1 MNRIPSPFRSVFRR
15 ATAPGRRLRSTQTNQ
30 QQPPP
35 EQPPAPVST
44 DVALSVL
51 TNGIGDRYVP
61 FFRDYRALQNK
72 SYSGLNFCPFGVNM
86 PNNGPNPHSNQA
98 KVEELIGKGIRGVRY
113 EVQWGIVERSLS
125 QYSWNEYN
133 IDGDISWL
141 TDNGA
146 TVQIETGYTPGFR
159 TGQRYRVYPP
169 LIAVNTPEPVNFS
182 GGDTATLPHSLLFL
196 EKRKERNTTDGN
208 KFRETFYL
216 MPENAATTEVTN
228 YEYCKFYRV
237 DENNRITSR
246 DENAGWQDT
255 FCAYTS
261 KFPIDV
267 SSLIVEVETSNGWER
282 FYVVDKIDSNST
294 GKVCY
299 ADYTGRIAFKDSRM
313 PSGGLAPAEGARVRV
328 RYKYYNTYYD
338 KDISYTLDKMTGVI
352 RRGRAGFSVPEMSN
366 DFSSGFG
373 PSWGWLTDS
382 RTPPSTISDSFNG
395 ESLDPAWTV
404 NGAATVT
411 VSGGKLTV
419 NAPSGTETEI
429 TRAVDDGSDG
439 GSADFLMSVDLSG
452 VTLPSGGL
460 VGLVIKMTN
469 NRYVRGYIRRSTS
482 NALAVALQKFD
493 NGQTT
498 TSTDKAFNLSTA
510 DTRIFIKREGSTFKC
525 WVGTYHDDNSPA
537 EGSFNTD
544 VTVSSVGLYIKGG
557 NTQASFDN
565 FRYMNKNQLDSISVS
580 NGRVVSNVYAGA
592 SASWVQPVINNGF
605 ADFTAELK
613 VDLSGLGSNQKGCS
627 AGIVLYQD
635 ENNFVKVLMRSF
647 SSAERKLVLITKIDG
662 TLTETVDYFIGSS
675 SAFYITVTRT
685 GSSFR
690 FKSESQSY
698 RRNQSEGYS
707 REVTQEIEGFTVNR
721 IGICWEHRV
730 NKAPGTVYLDDWSVT
745 GAIQVSDTC
754 KALYHYVDLQAIQNF
769 AYNLVNHFKNR
780 VKYYEYG
787 NEIAENPKWTWAAGI
802 ATYAKCLEAFSN
814 GAKAAD
820 PQAKI
825 LNAGWADSEIDLHS
839 ELYNSG
845 ISKSVWD
852 VTACHPYWFRKDYP
866 GSRFEEVINNII
878 NRMNSNQD
886 GSKMVFAGEFSV
898 PNAALVS
905 STGKR
910 DIDGPNERK
919 QAEYAFHALCKIFRT
934 GRYQAVQWWPGQD
947 LHYHP
952 DGEANLWGGHDGL
965 FTRPREENETALA
978 KPVLH
983 IISEMAKCRGIIIDL
998 VGYEGNTPNPVSRKH
1013 KLGYIKIKLKN
1024 IENLNTVVIEKSLTA
1039 WPENSTVKRV
1049 CAAEVWSDKVFA
1061 VEINGVD
1068 SNGFVPTTSSL
1079 INEKVFLTW
1088 DSSTLQWDVTSN
1100 VRGALGSVEPN
1111 RVFNDPASPSA
1122 WYFTAPAAPTEDPYT
1137 KYYSFETVRGDGWSQ
1152 VGGWANS
1159 NPRLRGEKEIMIPLL
1174 SEDARYLK
1182 IHMTFDNFIQIAQIS
1197 VFNDN
1202 DENISIGKLYYADGF
1217 KP

>member
-113 EVQWGIVERSLS
+113 EVQWSIVERLREQSPL
-125 QYSWNEYN
+125 QYDWNAGDYQ
-133 IDGDISWL
+133 IDEDISWL
-141 TDNGA
+141 TRNGA

-196 EKRKERNTTDGN
+196 EKRKEREIKGDNN

-216 MPENAATTEVTN
+216 MPGDVTTTQVTN
-228 YEYCKFYRV
+228 EFCKFYRV
-237 DENNRITSR
+237 DENNDISDRPA
-246 DENAGWQDT
+246 DDGWQDT
-255 FCAYTS
+255 FCAYTRN
-261 KFPIDV
+261 FPIDV
-267 SSLIVEVETSNGWER
+267 SSLIVEVETSDGWVQ
-282 FYVVDKIDSNST
+282 FDVKDKIDFNST
-294 GKVCY
+294 GRVCY

-313 PSGGLAPAEGARVRV
+313 PSGGLAPAEGARVKV
-328 RYKYYNTYYD
+328 SYRYYDTYYD
-338 KDISYTLDKMTGVI
+338 MKTSYTLDNMTGVI
-352 RRGRAGFSVPEMSN
+352 RKGRAGFSVPEMSN

-373 PSWGWLTDS
+373 SSWGWLTDS

-395 ESLDPAWTV
+395 ESLDPVWTV
-404 NGAATVT
+404 NGPATVT
-411 VSGGKLTV
+411 VLQGKLRV
-419 NAPSGTETEI
+419 DAPSGSSITEI
-429 TRAVDDGSDG
+429 TRAVDDGN
-439 GSADFLMSVDLSG
+439 ADFVMSVDLSE
-452 VTLPSGGL
+452 VTLRSGGH
-460 VGLVIKMTN
+460 VGFVVKMTN
-469 NRYVRGYIRRSTS
+469 NRYVRGYILGFNDNT
-482 NALAVALQKFD
+482 LAVALQKFD

-498 TSTDKAFNLSTA
+498 TSSNRAFNFNLSTPS
-510 DTRIFIKREGSTFKC
+510 TKIFIKREGNTFKC
-525 WVGTYHDDNSPA
+525 WVGAYHTDNTAA
-537 EGSFNTD
+537 EGIFDTD
-544 VTVSSVGLYIKGG
+544 VTVSSIGLYIKGG
-557 NTQASFDN
+557 SSSNTQASFDD

-580 NGRVVSNVYAGA
+580 NGRVTSDVYAGA
-592 SASWVQPVINNGF
+592 SASWVQPVTNGS
-605 ADFTAELK
+605 ADFTAALK
-613 VDLSGLGSNQKGCS
+613 VDLSNLGINQNGCS
-627 AGIVLYQD
+627 AGIVLYQN
-635 ENNFVKVLMRSF
+635 ENNFVKVLMRNF
-647 SSAERKLVLITKIDG
+647 HATDRKFVLIKKING
-662 TLTETVDYFIGSS
+662 ALTETTNTVISDDSIFN
-675 SAFYITVTRT
+675 ITVTRT
-685 GSSFR
+685 GST
-690 FKSESQSY
+690 FKLKSQNASGSY
-698 RRNQSEGYS
+698 AP
-707 REVTQEIEGFTVNR
+707 EVTQEIEGFTVNYM
-721 IGICWEHRV
+721 GICWEHRV
-730 NKAPGTVYLDDWSVT
+730 NKAPGTVYLDDWSVS
-745 GAIQVSDTC
+745 GGIQVSDTC
-754 KALYHYVDLQAIQNF
+754 KALYHYVDLRAVEDF

-787 NEIAENPKWTWAAGI
+787 NEIADGPGWTWAADV
-802 ATYAKCLEAFSN
+802 ATYAKCLKAFSV
-814 GAKAAD
+814 GAKRAD

-825 LNAGWADSEIDLHS
+825 LNAGWADSKINLHPKLYEHID
-839 ELYNSG
+839 
-845 ISKSVWD
+845 KDDWD

-866 GSRFEEVINNII
+866 GSRFEEVINKII
-878 NRMNSNQD
+878 DHMDSKED
-886 GSKMVFAGEFSV
+886 SSKMVFAGEFSV
-898 PNAALVS
+898 PNAALDS
-905 STGKR
+905 DTGLR
-910 DIDGPNERK
+910 HEDGPNERR

-947 LHYHP
+947 LEYHP
-952 DGEANLWGGHDGL
+952 NGERNLWGGHDGL
-965 FTRPREENETALA
+965 FTKPQPNETALA

-998 VGYEGNTPNPVSRKH
+998 VGYEGNTPNPLSRKH

-1049 CAAEVWSDKVFA
+1049 CAAEVGGANKVFA

-1079 INEKVFLTW
+1079 INEKVNLTW
-1088 DSSTLQWDVTSN
+1088 DSSTSRWNVISS
-1100 VRGALGSVEPN
+1100 VRGTLGNVGPGSV
-1111 RVFNDPASPSA
+1111 FDDPAWS
-1122 WYFTAPAAPTEDPYT
+1122 FRAPNAPTENPYT
-1137 KYYSFETVRGDGWSQ
+1137 KYYSFETVIGDGWSQ

-1182 IHMTFDNFIQIAQIS
+1182 IHMTFDDFIQIAQIS